1 MKAPDQEP
9 SEGRIRSTAEAEKL
23 ADELLHH
30 HTELPQTRISQ
41 ALDRAL
47 TAVGKTASWLWL
59 VVVAV
64 IIWAVVGRYA
74 FGQGSVTLEEWQW
87 HIAGAAWLLGL
98 SYTLA
103 TDDHV
108 RVDVIHER
116 LSLKAQGRI
125 ELLGILLLLLPFLAI
140 SLYELVPYAM
150 SSFQQGETSQSPAG
164 LSNRWVLKSV
174 VALSFAL
181 LIVAAVSRLL
191 RVTALLFGF
200 PRPLAADTTKG
211 DAS

>member
-1 MKAPDQEP
+1 MKAPDRKPQED
-9 SEGRIRSTAEAEKL
+9 RARTTAEAERI
-23 ADELLHH
+23 AEEVLHH
-30 HTELPQTRISQ
+30 HTELPQTRISRV
-41 ALDRAL
+41 LDSAM
-47 TAVGKTASWLWL
+47 TAIGKSASWLWL
-59 VVVAV
+59 VTVAV

-74 FGQGSVTLEEWQW
+74 FDQGSVTLEEWQW

-98 SYTLA
+98 SYTLT

-125 ELLGILLLLLPFLAI
+125 ELAGILVLLLPFLAI
-140 SLYELVPYAM
+140 SLYELVPYAS

-164 LSNRWVLKSV
+164 LSHRWVLKAV

-181 LIVAAVSRLL
+181 LILAALSRLL

-211 DAS
+211 DES

>member
-1 MKAPDQEP
+1 MTSPDQDP
-9 SEGRIRSTAEAEKL
+9 SKQPHSYTTDAENIL
-23 ADELLHH
+23 NH
-30 HTELPQTRISQ
+30 HTELPRTRLSQ
-41 ALDRAL
+41 GLDALLIAI
-47 TAVGKTASWLWL
+47 GKLASWFWLL
-59 VVVAV
+59 VVGV
-64 IIWAVVGRYA
+64 IIWSVVGRYA

-98 SYTLA
+98 GYTLT

-125 ELLGILLLLLPFLAI
+125 ELAGILLLLLPFLGI
-140 SLYELVPYAM
+140 SLYEMVPYAM
-150 SSFQQGETSQSPAG
+150 SSFSQGETSQAPAG
-164 LSNRWVLKSV
+164 LSHRWVLKAV

-181 LIVAAVSRLL
+181 LIVAALSRLT

-200 PRPLAADTTKG
+200 PRPLADDSTKE

>member
-1 MKAPDQEP
+1 MKTPDREASKSQD
-9 SEGRIRSTAEAEKL
+9 RNTAGAEKI
-23 ADELLHH
+23 ADESLHH
-30 HTELPQTRISQ
+30 HTVLPKTHISHVIDSTL
-41 ALDRAL
+41 A
-47 TAVGKTASWLWL
+47 TIGKGASWLWL
-59 VVVAV
+59 LVVGV

-98 SYTLA
+98 SYTLT

-125 ELLGILLLLLPFLAI
+125 ELAGILLLLLPFLAI
-140 SLYELVPYAM
+140 SLYEMAPYAM

-164 LSNRWVLKSV
+164 LSNRWIMKSV

-181 LIVAAVSRLL
+181 LILATLSRLL

-200 PRPLAADTTKG
+200 PRPLADDTTRG

>member
-1 MKAPDQEP
+1 MKASDQEP
-9 SEGRIRSTAEAEKL
+9 SDGLGRKTAEAERI
-23 ADELLHH
+23 AEEMLHH
-30 HTELPQTRISQ
+30 HTALPQTRLSKG
-41 ALDRAL
+41 LDSVL
-47 TAVGKTASWLWL
+47 TAIGKAASWLWL

-98 SYTLA
+98 SYTLT

-140 SLYELVPYAM
+140 SLYELAPYAM
-150 SSFQQGETSQSPAG
+150 SSYLQGETSQSPAG
-164 LSNRWVLKSV
+164 LSHRWILKAV

-181 LIVAAVSRLL
+181 LILATVSRLL

-200 PRPLAADTTKG
+200 PKPIADDTTKG
-211 DAS
+211 EAS

>member
-1 MKAPDQEP
+1 MTEPDRHSHEPHGLSP
-9 SEGRIRSTAEAEKL
+9 SEVE
-23 ADELLHH
+23 ELVHH
-30 HTELPQTRISQ
+30 HTELPQTRLSR

-47 TAVGKTASWLWL
+47 ALIGKAASWFWL
-59 VVVAV
+59 LVVAV

-98 SYTLA
+98 AYTLT

-108 RVDVIHER
+108 RVDVLHER
-116 LSLKAQGRI
+116 LSLRTQGWI
-125 ELLGILLLLLPFLAI
+125 ELFGILLLLLPFLGI
-140 SLYELVPYAM
+140 SLYEMVPYAW
-150 SSFQQGETSQSPAG
+150 SSYLQGETSQAPAG
-164 LSNRWVLKSV
+164 LSHRWILKAT

-181 LIVAAVSRLL
+181 LILAALSRLL

-200 PRPLAADTTKG
+200 PKPIASDNAKG